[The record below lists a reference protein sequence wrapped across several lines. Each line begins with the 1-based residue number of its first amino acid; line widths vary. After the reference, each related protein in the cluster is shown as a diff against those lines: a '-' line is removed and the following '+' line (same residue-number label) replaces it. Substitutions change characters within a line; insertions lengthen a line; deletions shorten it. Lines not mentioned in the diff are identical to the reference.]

1 MPSGGGKGKGK
12 EEEPVLS
19 YHGVGYVD
27 LSPLL
32 YPGGESGAERRG
44 MGEERE
50 GRGRGRRGGRGGRGE
65 GDGGRQG
72 RERRGRKEMRGTRR
86 VRNPWGRL
94 GRQKERYVS
103 VAVSPPWL

>member
-19 YHGVGYVD
+19 YHGVGYID

-50 GRGRGRRGGRGGRGE
+50 GRGRGSRGGRGE

>member
-19 YHGVGYVD
+19 YHGVGYVN

-44 MGEERE
+44 MGEA
-50 GRGRGRRGGRGGRGE
+50 G
-65 GDGGRQG
+65 GGRQR

-86 VRNPWGRL
+86 RGESDICGEGWEDKR
-94 GRQKERYVS
+94 KELFL
-103 VAVSPPWL
+103 WL